1 MKIWTLRTQNAL
13 SLGAVVPGHTPKWV
27 KWLVDPPY
35 SEVMPD
41 REPLPE
47 PWMRGPIPG
56 VHPLLAPILYAF
68 QQARE
73 DLARHTETL
82 TREQIWASPHG
93 FGSVGFHLRH
103 IAGSTDRLMTYLQG
117 RQLNPEQ
124 MAALKAEKEPGSVNR
139 EQLLAGL
146 DRAFAGAEAV
156 VRALD
161 PNRLTEPRAI
171 GRKQLPT
178 TVAGLLTHIAEHTQ
192 RHVGQAIS
200 AAKWA
205 AVLGEPQKAGS
216 TR

>member
-1 MKIWTLRTQNAL
+1 
-13 SLGAVVPGHTPKWV
+13 
-27 KWLVDPPY
+27 
-35 SEVMPD
+35 MPD

-47 PWMRGPIPG
+47 PWMRGPVPG
-56 VHPLLAPILYAF
+56 VHPLLAPILYSF

-73 DLARHTETL
+73 DLARYTATL
-82 TREQIWASPHG
+82 SREQVWSSPHG

-103 IAGSTDRLMTYLQG
+103 IAGSTARLVTYLQG
-117 RQLNPEQ
+117 RQLSPEQ
-124 MAALKAEKEPGSVNR
+124 IAALKAEKDPGGAGR
-139 EQLLAGL
+139 EELLAEL
-146 DRAFAGAEAV
+146 DRAFAEAEAV

-178 TVAGLLTHIAEHTQ
+178 TVIGLLTHIAEHTQ

-205 AVLGEPQKAGS
+205 AVPGGSEKAGS